1 LTKEER
7 KMKNIKSFEDFT
19 KDNNKVMNAIL
30 NNDVD
35 FIFNFFKNGII
46 KYEKENEESFQEC
59 RNKGINYFDKIN
71 EGLVI
76 DKIKHL
82 IYLDDSNDNEVI
94 TDVSKLPVCD
104 KTSIDGVDIY
114 SIFKRGRDKNGNKS
128 FTDGNAF
135 NKAFKEEVWRFADG
149 EKEKI
154 ITRII
159 QVLKKYLLSH
169 RHDICVVVPSTS
181 GFNDTFAQLIHD
193 ACGAEIVDKML
204 VKLTTQEAYELYDE
218 KLDFFHRYYPKIKDR
233 ENAIKN
239 FEIYLNRMD
248 EEKNG
253 MFCIHY
259 IDDIEMRNNMEYVLK
274 MDNTYKTILANE
286 NKLYEKDVLI
296 IDDLMS
302 RGTSIKNA
310 IKYVKEYSP
319 KSITVLTLMSK
330 N

>member
-1 LTKEER
+1 
-7 KMKNIKSFEDFT
+7 MKNIKSFEDFT